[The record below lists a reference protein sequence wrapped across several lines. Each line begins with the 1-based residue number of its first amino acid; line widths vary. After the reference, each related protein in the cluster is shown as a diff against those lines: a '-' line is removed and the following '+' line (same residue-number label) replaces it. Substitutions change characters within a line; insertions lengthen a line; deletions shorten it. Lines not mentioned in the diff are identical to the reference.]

1 MAQIVINSQNSF
13 DFFFFRILVLYFL
26 LALIIRIFGRELTC
40 DYGANEYVMW
50 PTFNQCELNSVDL
63 SESFKTVEHSFSGTP
78 AQKSEATVVNFARPS
93 RIDFL
98 PKNVLNDFPQ
108 LNGMVIRNCETFT
121 IVKSGFFTDDFG
133 AIQYLYLERNKI
145 ETVEAD
151 AFQHLTKLRW
161 ISLGINQLRTLP
173 HKIFRNNP
181 ELIAIWLYNNKIN
194 SITPDFFKN
203 LDKLQLVSFTSS
215 QCINKRF
222 GCDTG
227 SCSVSEAELDSSFSS
242 CYSNCLKDRECASK
256 SGKLDNLSPAE
267 IEEKLDLIIASGH
280 SSALI
285 EKGYQDLLIK
295 RGYKDSIIETDWR
308 LKTAFEVIE
317 NYRNE
322 SLESDASLLEGISKN
337 SEEIKKSVEKCE
349 EVSEKLKVQQAT
361 IESLGNNLTLL
372 IADNEK
378 ISAKFQENEAV
389 FDDRLN
395 RAVQKVEEKSQ
406 KYAEKYKKV
415 KLQLV
420 ESNEKTNMFKE
431 NTTKALEATKEEVKD
446 LTKTLMIQM
455 ENERLQFKLAEAK
468 HIIEKQ
474 ALESELKTLK
484 QEVVELKTELK
495 ENKGNFE
502 QKISEI
508 LQKKFDEFTRKLMED
523 NRP

>member
-1 MAQIVINSQNSF
+1 
-13 DFFFFRILVLYFL
+13 LVLYFL
-26 LALIIRIFGRELTC
+26 LALVIRIFGRELTC
-40 DYGANEYVMW
+40 DYGTHSYVMW
-50 PTFNQCELNSVDL
+50 PTFNQCELSSIDL

-78 AQKSEATVVNFARPS
+78 AQKSEATVVNFASPS

-98 PKNVLNDFPQ
+98 PKEILDDFPQ
-108 LNGMVIRNCETFT
+108 LNGIMIEDCKTFT
-121 IVKSGFFTDDFG
+121 IVKNGFFTDDFG
-133 AIQYLYLERNKI
+133 AIQYLYLQYNKI
-145 ETVEAD
+145 ETVEAN
-151 AFQHLTKLRW
+151 AFQHLPKLKW
-161 ISLGINQLRTLP
+161 IALDYNQLSSLP
-173 HKIFRNNP
+173 HQLFKKNS
-181 ELIAIWLYNNKIN
+181 ELIAIWLYGNKIN

-203 LDKLQLVSFTSS
+203 LDKLQLVYFTSN
-215 QCINKRF
+215 QCINKIF

-227 SCSVSEAELDSSFSS
+227 SCSVSESELDSNLSS
-242 CYSNCLKDRECASK
+242 CYSNCLNDSECAAK

-280 SSALI
+280 TAALI

-295 RGYKDSIIETDWR
+295 RGYKDSIIETDR
-308 LKTAFEVIE
+308 SLKTAFEAIE
-317 NYRNE
+317 KHRNE

-337 SEEIKKSVEKCE
+337 SAEIKKSVEKCE
-349 EVSEKLKVQQAT
+349 KVSEKLKVQQ
-361 IESLGNNLTLL
+361 ESLGNNLTLL

-406 KYAEKYKKV
+406 KSAENCEKV
-415 KLQLV
+415 KLELV
-420 ESNEKTNMFKE
+420 ESNEKTISSFKE
-431 NTTKALEATKEEVKD
+431 NLTKALEATKEEVKD
-446 LTKTLMIQM
+446 LTKTLMVQM

-484 QEVVELKTELK
+484 QEVVELNAKLEK
-495 ENKGNFE
+495 NEGNFE

-508 LQKKFDEFTRKLMED
+508 LQKKFDDFTRKLMED